1 MDWTEISEMT
11 LEPIDLRSDTVTR
24 PSEGMRRA
32 MAQAEVGDDVYGDD
46 PTTIELEARLAGLAG
61 KEAGLFMPSGTQSNL
76 VALMTHCQRGD
87 EYIVGQD
94 AHTYRYEAG
103 GAATLGSI
111 QPQPIENA
119 PDGTIPLEKI
129 RAAIKPDDIHF
140 ARTRLVT
147 LENTIAGR
155 VLAKSYLDLVGE
167 LAKATGLALHLDGA
181 RVLNAAIA
189 LGVPLEAVCAR
200 FDSVSICLSKGL
212 GAPVG
217 SVLCGPRAFIAQ
229 ARRWRK
235 MAGGGMRQVGVLA
248 AAGLYAL
255 EHNIERLA
263 DDHDHAQQLAMGLAE
278 IEALKVTSAQTN
290 MVFVEIPG
298 ADLSELGHHMRGA
311 GVLATLKPV
320 TRLVTHLDID
330 RAGIDRTL
338 EAFKSFYRRSRS
350 TRL

>member
-1 MDWTEISEMT
+1 
-11 LEPIDLRSDTVTR
+11 
-24 PSEGMRRA
+24 
-32 MAQAEVGDDVYGDD
+32 
-46 PTTIELEARLAGLAG
+46 
-61 KEAGLFMPSGTQSNL
+61 
-76 VALMTHCQRGD
+76 
-87 EYIVGQD
+87 
-94 AHTYRYEAG
+94 
-103 GAATLGSI
+103 
-111 QPQPIENA
+111 
-119 PDGTIPLEKI
+119 
-129 RAAIKPDDIHF
+129 
-140 ARTRLVT
+140 
-147 LENTIAGR
+147 
-155 VLAKSYLDLVGE
+155 
-167 LAKATGLALHLDGA
+167 
-181 RVLNAAIA
+181 
-189 LGVPLEAVCAR
+189 
-200 FDSVSICLSKGL
+200 
-212 GAPVG
+212 
-217 SVLCGPRAFIAQ
+217 
-229 ARRWRK
+229 
-235 MAGGGMRQVGVLA
+235 MRQVGVLA